1 MRRPAIFLVAVVAL
15 SACRA
20 GELPQ
25 GGIAALD
32 GHWEGAASAS
42 LGLSSC
48 PKITP
53 FSMTLHN
60 GDIEG
65 IVRNPANPSVISAR
79 FYAFV
84 DTDGTVTTS
93 ARTMAEDLAIT
104 GRFETDTRFIGEA
117 KGRDCTARLRLDK
130 RRGT

>member
-1 MRRPAIFLVAVVAL
+1 MRQAVISLVVLLAL
-15 SACRA
+15 SACRT
-20 GELPQ
+20 GELPA

-32 GHWEGAASAS
+32 GQWEGAASTS
-42 LGLSSC
+42 LGLSNC

-53 FSMTLHN
+53 FAMTLRA

-93 ARTMAEDLAIT
+93 ARTMAEDIAIT
-104 GRFETDTRFIGEA
+104 GRFETDTRFIGEV
-117 KGRDCTARLRLDK
+117 KGRDCTSRLRLDK
-130 RRGT
+130 RRGL

>member
-1 MRRPAIFLVAVVAL
+1 MRRPVIFALAAL
-15 SACRA
+15 SLAACRT
-20 GELPQ
+20 GELPP
-25 GGIAALD
+25 GGVAALD
-32 GHWEGAASAS
+32 GQWEGAASAT

-60 GDIEG
+60 GDIDG
-65 IVRNPANPSVISAR
+65 IIRNPANTTVISAR

-117 KGRDCTARLRLDK
+117 KGRDCTSRLRLDK
-130 RRGT
+130 RRGS

>member
-1 MRRPAIFLVAVVAL
+1 MRQAVISLLAVLAL
-15 SACRA
+15 SACRT
-20 GELPQ
+20 GELPA

-32 GHWEGAASAS
+32 GQWDGAASAS
-42 LGLSSC
+42 LGLSNC

-53 FSMTLHN
+53 FSMTLRN

-65 IVRNPANPSVISAR
+65 IVRNPANPSVVSAR

-93 ARTMAEDLAIT
+93 ARTMAEDIAIT
-104 GRFETDTRFIGEA
+104 GRFETDTRFIGEV
-117 KGRDCTARLRLDK
+117 KGRDCTSRLRLDK